1 MSNLRDITDAEFA
14 EVTATGTVIVDIWAP
29 WCGPCKVLTPM
40 LEAIAPELPD
50 VTIVKLNA
58 DETSLMGELMVRSVP
73 TLLRYQDGVLVARKI
88 GVSSAADLKSFLVG

>member
-73 TLLRYQDGVLVARKI
+73 TLLRYQDGILVGRKI
-88 GVSSAADLKSFLVG
+88 GVNSAADLKTFLEG

>member
-14 EVTATGTVIVDIWAP
+14 EVTATGTVVVDIWAP

-73 TLLRYQDGVLVARKI
+73 TLLRYQDGILVARKI
-88 GVSSAADLKSFLVG
+88 GVTTVADLKTFLVG

>member
-14 EVTATGTVIVDIWAP
+14 EVTATGTVVVDIWAP

-50 VTIVKLNA
+50 VIIVKLNA

-73 TLLRYQDGVLVARKI
+73 TLLRYKDGVLVGRKI
-88 GVSSAADLKSFLVG
+88 GVSSAADLKTFLVG

>member
-1 MSNLRDITDAEFA
+1 MSNLREITDAEFA

-40 LEAIAPELPD
+40 LEAIAPELLD

-73 TLLRYQDGVLVARKI
+73 TLLRFQDGVEVARKI
-88 GVSSAADLKSFLVG
+88 GVSTAADLKTFLEG

>member
-14 EVTATGTVIVDIWAP
+14 EVTATGTVVVDIWAP

-40 LEAIAPELPD
+40 LEAIAPELPE

-73 TLLRYQDGVLVARKI
+73 TLLRYQDGTLVARKI
-88 GVSSAADLKSFLVG
+88 GVTTAADLKAFLVG

>member
-40 LEAIAPELPD
+40 LEAIAPELPN

-73 TLLRYQDGVLVARKI
+73 TLLRYQDGVLVGRKI
-88 GVSSAADLKSFLVG
+88 GVNSAADLKIFLEG

>member
-73 TLLRYQDGVLVARKI
+73 TLLRYQDGVLVGRKI
-88 GVSSAADLKSFLVG
+88 GVTAVADLKTFLVG

>member
-40 LEAIAPELPD
+40 LEAIAPELPG

-73 TLLRYQDGVLVARKI
+73 TLLRYKDGVLVGRKI
-88 GVSSAADLKSFLVG
+88 GVTTVADLKTFLEG

>member
-73 TLLRYQDGVLVARKI
+73 TLLRYQDGVLVGRKI
-88 GVSSAADLKSFLVG
+88 GVNTAADLKTFLEG

>member
-1 MSNLRDITDAEFA
+1 MSNLREITDAEFA

-73 TLLRYQDGVLVARKI
+73 TLLRFKDGVEVARKI
-88 GVSSAADLKSFLVG
+88 GVSTAADLKTFLEG

>member
-14 EVTATGTVIVDIWAP
+14 EVTATGTVVVDIWAP

-73 TLLRYQDGVLVARKI
+73 TLLRYQDGVLVGRKI
-88 GVSSAADLKSFLVG
+88 GVSSAADLKTFLVG

>member
-73 TLLRYQDGVLVARKI
+73 TLLRYQDGVLVGRKI
-88 GVSSAADLKSFLVG
+88 GVTTVADLKTFLVG

>member
-50 VTIVKLNA
+50 VTIVKVNA

-73 TLLRYQDGVLVARKI
+73 TLLRYQDGILVGRKI
-88 GVSSAADLKSFLVG
+88 GVNSAADLKTFLEG

>member
-14 EVTATGTVIVDIWAP
+14 EVTATGTVVVDIWAP

-73 TLLRYQDGVLVARKI
+73 TLLRYQDGILVGRKI
-88 GVSSAADLKSFLVG
+88 GVNSAADLKTFLEG

>member
-73 TLLRYQDGVLVARKI
+73 TLLRYQDGVLVGRKI
-88 GVSSAADLKSFLVG
+88 GVNSAADLKTFLEG

>member
-1 MSNLRDITDAEFA
+1 MSNLRDITDAEFKA
-14 EVTATGTVIVDIWAP
+14 VTATGTVVVDIWAP

-73 TLLRYQDGVLVARKI
+73 TLLRFQDGILVARKI
-88 GVSSAADLKSFLVG
+88 GVTNVADLKSFLVG

>member
-14 EVTATGTVIVDIWAP
+14 ELTATGTVIVDIWAP

-40 LEAIAPELPD
+40 LEAIAPELPG

-73 TLLRYQDGVLVARKI
+73 TLLRYKDGVLVGRKI
-88 GVSSAADLKSFLVG
+88 GVTTVADLKTFLEG

>member
-14 EVTATGTVIVDIWAP
+14 EVTATGTVVVDIWAP

-73 TLLRYQDGVLVARKI
+73 TLLRYQDGILVARKI
-88 GVSSAADLKSFLVG
+88 GVTTAADLKTFLEG

>member
-14 EVTATGTVIVDIWAP
+14 EVTATGTVVVDIWAP

-88 GVSSAADLKSFLVG
+88 GVTTAADLKTFLVG

>member
-1 MSNLRDITDAEFA
+1 MSNLREITDAEFA

-88 GVSSAADLKSFLVG
+88 GVTNAADLKTFLVG

>member
-14 EVTATGTVIVDIWAP
+14 EVTATGTVVVDIWAP

-73 TLLRYQDGVLVARKI
+73 TLLRYQDGVLVGRKI
-88 GVSSAADLKSFLVG
+88 GVNSAADLKTFLVG